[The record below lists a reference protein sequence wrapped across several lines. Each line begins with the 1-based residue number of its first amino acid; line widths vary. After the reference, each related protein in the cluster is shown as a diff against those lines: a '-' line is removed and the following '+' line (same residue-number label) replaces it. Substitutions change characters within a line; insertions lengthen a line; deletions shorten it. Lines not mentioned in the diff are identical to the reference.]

1 MAYDFLKNWEKLDGY
16 SSYDEKQ
23 NIQDEINKEPL
34 ISLEKKKTGNTL
46 LDNYGIDLSNKIDT
60 SKKTPQFSDSETD
73 SETESE
79 GKSGEGLTANS
90 AMQIGSFGL
99 DVASTLGTTSSSES
113 ESWMN
118 TGKSAMKGATTGMT
132 VGGPIGAA
140 IGGTIGL
147 GVGVFDAFSDINKR
161 NKETRNKISKE
172 ENSLKTKRE
181 QEYLMEKGKSTIA
194 KLDALVKSQKNYI

>member
-16 SSYDEKQ
+16 SPYGEKE
-23 NIQDEINKEPL
+23 NLQDEINKEPL
-34 ISLEKKKTGNTL
+34 ISLEKKKTGNNL

-60 SKKTPQFSDSETD
+60 SKKTPQFSD

-118 TGKSAMKGATTGMT
+118 TGKSAMKGAATGMT

-147 GVGVFDAFSDINKR
+147 GIGVIDAFSDINKR
-161 NKETRNKISKE
+161 NRETRNKISKE

>member
-1 MAYDFLKNWEKLDGY
+1 MAYDFLKNWKELDGY

-60 SKKTPQFSDSETD
+60 SKKTPQFSDSET
-73 SETESE
+73 ESE

-99 DVASTLGTTSSSES
+99 DVGNTLGTTSSSES

-118 TGKSAMKGATTGMT
+118 TGKLAMKGATTGMT

-147 GVGVFDAFSDINKR
+147 GIGVFDAFADINKR
-161 NKETRNKISKE
+161 NRETRNKISKE

>member
-16 SSYDEKQ
+16 SPYGEKE
-23 NIQDEINKEPL
+23 NLQDEINGEPL
-34 ISLEKKKTGNTL
+34 ISLEKKKTGNNL
-46 LDNYGIDLSNKIDT
+46 LDNYGIDLSNKVDT
-60 SKKTPQFSDSETD
+60 STKPPKVGEDVSADTA
-73 SETESE
+73 
-79 GKSGEGLTANS
+79 SGEGLTANS

-118 TGKSAMKGATTGMT
+118 TGKLAMKGASTGMT

-147 GVGVFDAFSDINKR
+147 GIGVIDAFSDINKR
-161 NKETRNKISKE
+161 NRETRNKISKE

>member
-1 MAYDFLKNWEKLDGY
+1 MAYDFLKTWEKLDGY
-16 SSYDEKQ
+16 SPYGEKE
-23 NIQDEINKEPL
+23 NLQDEINGEPL
-34 ISLEKKKTGNTL
+34 ISLEKKKTGNNL
-46 LDNYGIDLSNKIDT
+46 LDNYGIDMSNKIDT

-73 SETESE
+73 SETDSE
-79 GKSGEGLTANS
+79 KKSGEGLTANS
-90 AMQIGSFGL
+90 VMQIGSFGL

-147 GVGVFDAFSDINKR
+147 GVGVFDAFADINKR
-161 NKETRNKISKE
+161 NKETRDKIAKE
-172 ENSLKTKRE
+172 DKALKTKRE

-194 KLDALVKSQKNYI
+194 KLEALIKSQKNYL

>member
-1 MAYDFLKNWEKLDGY
+1 MAYDFLKNWESLNGY
-16 SSYDEKQ
+16 APYGEEEKIKDDM
-23 NIQDEINKEPL
+23 NNEPL
-34 ISLEKKKTGNTL
+34 VSLERKKTGNSL

-60 SKKTPQFSDSETD
+60 SKKAPTVPETD
-73 SETESE
+73 SEGKT
-79 GKSGEGLTANS
+79 KSGEGLTANS

-99 DVASTLGTTSSSES
+99 DVGNTLGTTSSSES

-118 TGKSAMKGATTGMT
+118 TGKSAMKGASTGMT
-132 VGGPIGAA
+132 VGGPVGAA

-161 NKETRNKISKE
+161 NRETRNKISKE

>member
-1 MAYDFLKNWEKLDGY
+1 MAFEFLKNWEKLDGY
-16 SSYDEKQ
+16 SPYGEKE
-23 NIQDEINKEPL
+23 NLQDEINGEPL
-34 ISLEKKKTGNTL
+34 ISLEKKKTGNNL

-79 GKSGEGLTANS
+79 EKSGEGLTANS

-99 DVASTLGTTSSSES
+99 DVGNTLRTTSSSES

-118 TGKSAMKGATTGMT
+118 TGKLAMKGASTGMT
-132 VGGPIGAA
+132 VGGPVGAA
-140 IGGTIGL
+140 IGGVVGL

>member
-1 MAYDFLKNWEKLDGY
+1 MAFEFLKNWEKLDGY
-16 SSYDEKQ
+16 SPYGEKE
-23 NIQDEINKEPL
+23 NLQDEINGEPL
-34 ISLEKKKTGNTL
+34 ISLEKKKTGNNL
-46 LDNYGIDLSNKIDT
+46 LDNYGIDMSNKIDT

-73 SETESE
+73 SEK
-79 GKSGEGLTANS
+79 KSGEGLTANS
-90 AMQIGSFGL
+90 VMQIGSFGL
-99 DVASTLGTTSSSES
+99 DVGNTLGTTSSSES

-118 TGKSAMKGATTGMT
+118 TGKSAMKGASTGMT
-132 VGGPIGAA
+132 VGGPVGAA
-140 IGGTIGL
+140 IGGVIGL

>member
-1 MAYDFLKNWEKLDGY
+1 MAFEFLKNWEKLDGY
-16 SSYDEKQ
+16 SPYGEKE
-23 NIQDEINKEPL
+23 NLQDEINGEPL

-60 SKKTPQFSDSETD
+60 STKPPTVPETD
-73 SETESE
+73 SDDEK
-79 GKSGEGLTANS
+79 KSGEGLTANS
-90 AMQIGSFGL
+90 AMQTGSFGL
-99 DVASTLGTTSSSES
+99 DVGNTLGTTSSSES

-118 TGKSAMKGATTGMT
+118 TGKLTMKGATTGMT